1 MQPLSDAN
9 FKKGFN
15 RIYDW
20 NLARSL
26 NRIYSKVGLTFVWSQ
41 FVEIWSHPAFLVGRA
56 HSCTQPLG
64 RFGIS
69 LTITCCAPG

>member
-41 FVEIWSHPAFLVGRA
+41 FVEIWSYPASWLVE
-56 HSCTQPLG
+56 
-64 RFGIS
+64 
-69 LTITCCAPG
+69 LTPARSRWVGLASV